1 MKKISTFKSLSRK
14 DLTAIKGGGN
24 IMKLRSSCGP
34 NCKNSNKCSNMEG
47 CFCDGEFC
55 GFL

>member
-1 MKKISTFKSLSRK
+1 MKKKIKFEKMSRTALIS
-14 DLTAIKGGGN
+14 IKGGGTA
-24 IMKLRSSCGP
+24 MKLRSSCGP